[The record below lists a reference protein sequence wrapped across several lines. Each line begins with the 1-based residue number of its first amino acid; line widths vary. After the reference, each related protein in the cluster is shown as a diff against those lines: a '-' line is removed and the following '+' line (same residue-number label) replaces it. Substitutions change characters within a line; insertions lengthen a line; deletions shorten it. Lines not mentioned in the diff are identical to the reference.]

1 MRKNKILLFVALLCS
16 MGASAQLLT
25 QSPYSRYGLGEQ
37 YFQGFSDQ
45 VAMGSGGL
53 AQRHSLNMNL
63 LNPASYSALRM
74 TNFRLG
80 ATSFITE
87 LKQGDQ
93 TINTNSAGLRYL
105 TLGFQLNK
113 KKDWGLAFGALPY
126 SGKGYTIQY
135 TVDSSFGNITNS
147 LSGTGDLTRYFI
159 GTGKEIGDYLSVGLQ
174 ASYIHGKLSDRRS
187 IVFPVGSPYI
197 NYRESAADYI
207 GGFMLEGGL
216 QAYFPGRIVRKDSV
230 ENLDKTKTVR
240 RDTTYLKHSFGLYY
254 QVSTNLN
261 VRRELFARSFIEA
274 NGREFVK
281 DTIQFVDDLK
291 GTISLPSSI
300 GFGYQLEQASG
311 KWRINFDY
319 RYNLN
324 SLYKNSFSTE
334 ALNDYHHINLGYGF
348 RPSTKFYDD
357 QVNFLKK
364 TEYRI
369 GARYSTALLQI
380 NNTDVPEYGISFGFG
395 IPLRTRTVTEEFKYQ
410 TVFSSLNVSVEYVQR
425 GTLQNNL
432 VQENYWRF
440 VFGVSLNDKWFNK
453 RKID

>member
-1 MRKNKILLFVALLCS
+1 MRKNKILLLVALICS
-16 MGASAQLLT
+16 LSASAQLLT

-45 VAMGSGGL
+45 VALGSTGL
-53 AQRHSLNMNL
+53 AQRHSLNMNI

-80 ATSFITE
+80 ATSFITQ
-87 LKQGDQ
+87 LQQGNQ
-93 TINTNSAGLRYL
+93 SITTNSAGLRYL
-105 TLGFQLNK
+105 TLAFQLNK

-135 TVDSSFGNITNS
+135 TTDSSFGSITNS
-147 LSGTGDLTRYFI
+147 LSGSGDLTRFFL
-159 GTGKEIGDYLSVGLQ
+159 GTGKELGDHISVGVQ
-174 ASYIHGKLSDRRS
+174 ASYIFGKLSDRRS
-187 IVFPVGSPYI
+187 FAFPSGSPYL
-197 NYRESAADYI
+197 NYRESATDYI

-216 QAYFPGRIVRKDSV
+216 QAYFPGRIVRKDSI
-230 ENLDKTKTVR
+230 ENADLTKSLR

-254 QVSTNLN
+254 QLSTSMNIT
-261 VRRELFARSFIEA
+261 RELFSRTYLEA
-274 NGREFVK
+274 NGREYIK
-281 DTIQFVDDLK
+281 DTIQLVDDLK
-291 GTISLPSSI
+291 GNISLPSSI

-311 KWRINFDY
+311 KWRINLDY

-324 SLYKNSFSTE
+324 SLYKNSFSAE
-334 ALNDYHHINLGYGF
+334 ALNDYHQVSFGYGF

-357 QVNFLKK
+357 KVNFLKK

-380 NNTDVPEYGISFGFG
+380 NNTDVPEYGISFGLG